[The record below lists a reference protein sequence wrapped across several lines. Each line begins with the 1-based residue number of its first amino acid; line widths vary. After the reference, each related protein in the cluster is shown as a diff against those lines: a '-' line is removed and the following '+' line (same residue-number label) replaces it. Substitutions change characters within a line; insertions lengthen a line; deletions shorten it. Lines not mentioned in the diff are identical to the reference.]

1 MNVDHVTDV
10 GMALVAQASKNF
22 GSWDD
27 ALRAAGLDPAKLRA
41 HPPQQ
46 QWTRA
51 MVIEA
56 LRDFAN
62 ARQANPTLKMTNS
75 LVMAATRF
83 FQSRSAACQAAGF
96 DYELINPRA
105 SFASEEVAKVVAAIR
120 TLEPLKGLER
130 LAKLHAIYR
139 EKRNQRIVTRTY
151 GSLRQLAIAEG
162 IAERLVSPET
172 YRDESDVHHD
182 LDAMEREGVSLTYN
196 SICKRNPGLNLV
208 MKQKGWGDE
217 RVRPIERKPYIFR
230 FPPCNPR
237 SGRLSDRMILLR
249 RKLGI
254 GIRAA
259 ATKAGICSKTW
270 GEIEREG
277 HGTSTATR
285 ALIEKLLM
293 EHGIPSPDSP
303 DVQR

>member
-120 TLEPLKGLER
+120 TLEHGDCWFQASSAIWPQGHSGRTCSGETCTPSLRR
-130 LAKLHAIYR
+130 LA
-139 EKRNQRIVTRTY
+139 
-151 GSLRQLAIAEG
+151 
-162 IAERLVSPET
+162 RLPEISN
-172 YRDESDVHHD
+172 E
-182 LDAMEREGVSLTYN
+182 
-196 SICKRNPGLNLV
+196 
-208 MKQKGWGDE
+208 W
-217 RVRPIERKPYIFR
+217 
-230 FPPCNPR
+230 
-237 SGRLSDRMILLR
+237 R
-249 RKLGI
+249 R
-254 GIRAA
+254 
-259 ATKAGICSKTW
+259 
-270 GEIEREG
+270 
-277 HGTSTATR
+277 
-285 ALIEKLLM
+285 
-293 EHGIPSPDSP
+293 
-303 DVQR
+303 